1 MTTQNPDQLRSA
13 RFRMDREPGRKR
25 LETLVARADKGGV
38 KSLSYDEARSL
49 ATTYRQAMNSLSV
62 ARDISLDLALVTY
75 LEQLCS
81 RAYLVVY
88 APQESI
94 RGLVTRLMTTGIP
107 RAVRRSGL
115 PLLIGFTALFLG
127 AVAGYL
133 LYVQDPGWFFT
144 FVPPEM
150 AEGRTPAA
158 SADDLRRTLYGNNGA
173 PGDALGAFASYLF
186 SNNTQIAILV
196 FALGIFLSVPS
207 FLLTFYNGLL
217 IGAFFATFAAKGL
230 AYDLFAWLSIHG
242 VTELA
247 AICIA
252 CAGGAQIM
260 DVLITYLGVLLVA
273 SGLFW
278 LEILPLSATFSLIVI
293 LFFLVRIP
301 YYILAELVW
310 NGRSLGK
317 RSARIRVISADGRR
331 LTPHQITA
339 RNLMKEVEF
348 FTPASML
355 LAVDDLGMAV
365 GLITAVWV
373 LGVVIVPF
381 ANRRRQR
388 LGDLV
393 AGTLVVENPKALLL
407 GDLVARAPG
416 GDARFEFLPVHL
428 DVYGRFELQ
437 TLEAILRDPAKG
449 PAGEAEL
456 ARVTDA
462 IIRKIGYAAR
472 IAPNDRMD
480 FLMAFCRAQ
489 RAHLENRR
497 LFGDRREDKFHKTGA
512 APVTARKRR
521 WWQRRR

>member
-1 MTTQNPDQLRSA
+1 MTAQNPDQLRSA
-13 RFRMDREPGRKR
+13 RFRMEREPGWKR

-38 KSLSYDEARSL
+38 KSLSYDEAREL

-158 SADDLRRTLYGNNGA
+158 SADDLRRTLYGNDGA

-252 CAGGAQIM
+252 CAGGAR
-260 DVLITYLGVLLVA
+260 LGLSLL
-273 SGLFW
+273 
-278 LEILPLSATFSLIVI
+278 LP
-293 LFFLVRIP
+293 
-301 YYILAELVW
+301 
-310 NGRSLGK
+310 GRMTRRDAL
-317 RSARIRVISADGRR
+317 REHGRDAVK
-331 LTPHQITA
+331 L
-339 RNLMKEVEF
+339 
-348 FTPASML
+348 ML
-355 LAVDDLGMAV
+355 LAGIM
-365 GLITAVWV
+365 LIVAA
-373 LGVVIVPF
+373 LIEGFLRQIVQSPE
-381 ANRRRQR
+381 AR
-388 LGDLV
+388 LAIGWGTGALWLAWLMLSGREP
-393 AGTLVVENPKALLL
+393 AGT
-407 GDLVARAPG
+407 AR
-416 GDARFEFLPVHL
+416 
-428 DVYGRFELQ
+428 
-437 TLEAILRDPAKG
+437 
-449 PAGEAEL
+449 
-456 ARVTDA
+456 
-462 IIRKIGYAAR
+462 
-472 IAPNDRMD
+472 
-480 FLMAFCRAQ
+480 
-489 RAHLENRR
+489 
-497 LFGDRREDKFHKTGA
+497 
-512 APVTARKRR
+512 
-521 WWQRRR
+521 